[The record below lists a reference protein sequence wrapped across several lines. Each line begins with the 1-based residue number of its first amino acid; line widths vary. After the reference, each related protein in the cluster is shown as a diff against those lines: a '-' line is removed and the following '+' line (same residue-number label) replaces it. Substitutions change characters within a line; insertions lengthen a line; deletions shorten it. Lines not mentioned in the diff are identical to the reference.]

1 MHIGV
6 PLPSNVMEELEQNKK
21 LAEAAQ
27 LTKQERKRLKKQR
40 KREERQQGR
49 NQEKIKKFITIA
61 VIILAI
67 GGGIFALGWFFSTG
81 ASLPPTTQ
89 LNHSE
94 QSPPSHILT
103 VPIPDAIQR
112 HMLEHAD
119 GSDRNG
125 PGIIVQYNCNDF
137 ECEDDL
143 VENLTALVRQ
153 YPANVYLAPNNY
165 DGKIILTKLGRRQI
179 LEEFNQRRIEDF
191 IGR

>member
-6 PLPSNVMEELEQNKK
+6 PLPTNAMEELEQNKK

-40 KREERQQGR
+40 KREERQQEHS
-49 NQEKIKKFITIA
+49 QEKMKKIITIA
-61 VIILAI
+61 VIILI
-67 GGGIFALGWFFSTG
+67 VGGGIFALGWFFSTG
-81 ASLPPTTQ
+81 ASLPPTTM

-94 QSPPSHILT
+94 QSPPAHILT

-119 GSDRNG
+119 GGGR
-125 PGIIVQYNCNDF
+125 PGIIIQYNCEDF
-137 ECEDDL
+137 ACEQDL
-143 VENLTALVRQ
+143 VGNLTELVKR

-165 DGKIILTKLGRRQI
+165 GGKIILTKVGRRQI
-179 LEEFNQRRIEDF
+179 LEEFDQRTIEDF

>member
-1 MHIGV
+1 
-6 PLPSNVMEELEQNKK
+6 MEELEQNKK

-40 KREERQQGR
+40 KREEHQQGR
-49 NQEKIKKFITIA
+49 SQEKMKKIITIA
-61 VIILAI
+61 VIILVV

-81 ASLPPTTQ
+81 ASLPPTTM

-94 QSPPSHILT
+94 QSPPAHIVT
-103 VPIPDAIQR
+103 VPIADAIQR

-119 GSDRNG
+119 GG
-125 PGIIVQYNCNDF
+125 GKPGIIIQYNCEDF
-137 ECEDDL
+137 ACEQDL
-143 VENLTALVRQ
+143 VNNLTELVKR

-165 DGKIILTKLGRRQI
+165 DGKIILTKLGRQQI
-179 LEEFNQRRIEDF
+179 LEEFNQRTIEDF

>member
-1 MHIGV
+1 
-6 PLPSNVMEELEQNKK
+6 MEELEQNKN

-27 LTKQERKRLKKQR
+27 LTKQERKQLKKQR

-49 NQEKIKKFITIA
+49 SQEKMKKIITIA
-61 VIILAI
+61 VIILVV

-81 ASLPPTTQ
+81 PSLPPTSQ

-94 QSPPSHILT
+94 LSPPAHIVT
-103 VPIPDAIQR
+103 SPIPAAIQK

-119 GSDRNG
+119 GG
-125 PGIIVQYNCNDF
+125 GKPGVIIQYNCEDF
-137 ECEDDL
+137 ACEQDL
-143 VENLTALVRQ
+143 VDNLTELVKR

-179 LEEFNQRRIEDF
+179 LEEFNQRTIEDF